1 MKPLI
6 SIIIP
11 VYNSGKKINRLLK
24 SLINQTY
31 TNIEIIVVDDKSK
44 DPKTIELEESWSK
57 KDSRIK
63 LFTEEKNTGG
73 KRPRI
78 DGILF
83 SKGEYICFADQDD
96 WFPHNAI
103 EKLYEACLHNQAD
116 MVIGSTSKALN
127 VGSIYWEASHR
138 KAITKTDKVIQ
149 HEELMSDYFISYF
162 GVNILPVSVWGKIYE
177 RHLLVNIIDELIEK
191 SDIQTGAGDLVMSL
205 VIHPHVNRLAII
217 DDIVYYYNIGLP
229 GISPKYL
236 KRWLKNATNLFRL
249 KWAMLEKYSYTKGE
263 KSLAIEMVNY
273 IKTYISN
280 CTIFDRSNRD
290 KHLKELQDTLKDPI
304 WKRVEV
310 LKDSEFREQKIIH
323 DILMQN
329 SNSIFDEFEHRLI
342 HVPFKM
348 KIKYVVLRLFSKLR

>member
-24 SLINQTY
+24 SLLKQTY
-31 TNIEIIVVDDKSK
+31 TNIEIIIVDDKSP
-44 DPKTIELEESWSK
+44 DPKTVELEEFWSK
-57 KDSRIK
+57 KDNRIK

-96 WFPHNAI
+96 WFPHDAI
-103 EKLYEACLHNQAD
+103 EKLYETCLRNHAD

-127 VGSIYWEASHR
+127 IGSVCWEINHS
-138 KAITKTDKVIQ
+138 KEITKTDKVVQ

-162 GVNILPVSVWGKIYE
+162 GVNILPVSIWGK
-177 RHLLVNIIDELIEK
+177 LLKKELLTLVFDDLSK
-191 SDIQTGAGDLVMSL
+191 NADISTGAGDLVMSM

-229 GISPKYL
+229 GASPKYL
-236 KRWLKNATNLFRL
+236 KSWLRCASNLFRL
-249 KWAMLEKYSYTKGE
+249 KWLMLEKYSYTKGE
-263 KSLAIEMVNY
+263 KTLAIEMVNY

-310 LKDSEFREQKIIH
+310 LKDTEFREQKIIH

-329 SNSIFDEFEHRLI
+329 SKSIFDEFEHRLL

>member
-6 SIIIP
+6 SLIIP

-24 SLINQTY
+24 SLLKQTY
-31 TNIEIIVVDDKSK
+31 TNIEIIIVDDKSP
-44 DPKTIELEESWSK
+44 DPKTIELEKSWSK

-63 LFTEEKNTGG
+63 LFTEEKNTRGR
-73 KRPRI
+73 RPRI

-191 SDIQTGAGDLVMSL
+191 SDIQTGAADLVMSL
-205 VIHPHVNRLAII
+205 LIHPHINRLVLI
-217 DDIVYYYNIGLP
+217 DDIVYCYNIGLP
-229 GISPKYL
+229 GASPKYL

-263 KSLAIEMVNY
+263 RTLAIEMVNY
-273 IKTYISN
+273 IKTYVSN
-280 CTIFDRSNRD
+280 CTIFDKANRD
-290 KHLKELQDTLKDPI
+290 FHIKELQDTLNNPI
-304 WKRVEV
+304 WKHVEV
-310 LKDSEFREQKIIH
+310 LKGTDYREQQIVQDII
-323 DILMQN
+323 IQN
-329 SNSIFDEFEHRLI
+329 SENVYNEIEKRTLHA
-342 HVPFKM
+342 PFKIKLKHILLRIFA
-348 KIKYVVLRLFSKLR
+348 KIR